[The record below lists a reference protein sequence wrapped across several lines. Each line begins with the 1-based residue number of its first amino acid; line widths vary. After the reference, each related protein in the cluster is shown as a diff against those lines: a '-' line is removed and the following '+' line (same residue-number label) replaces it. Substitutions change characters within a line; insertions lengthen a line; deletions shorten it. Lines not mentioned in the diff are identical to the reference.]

1 MPCFLPLELPNT
13 PQQLMICP
21 RVALNLLQL
30 LALQPSSCLLLVAP
44 SNLAADLLALRLLQ
58 SGRPASE
65 MLRVCAFSRP
75 YEDLLP
81 GLEGVVL
88 YHNGAFQL
96 PSLQQLTANRL
107 RVVVVTALMAA
118 KVRCLDSEPQLQA
131 QPA

>member
-1 MPCFLPLELPNT
+1 
-13 PQQLMICP
+13 MICT
-21 RVALNLLQL
+21 RVALTFLQL
-30 LALQPSSCLLLVAP
+30 LALQPSSRLLLVAP

-75 YEDLLP
+75 YEDLLT

-88 YHNGAFQL
+88 YHNDAFQL

-118 KVRCLDSEPQLQA
+118 KVRCVEPGA
-131 QPA
+131 QVAVK